1 MTMVL
6 FLQRFGVPS
15 GRPALCAKN
24 RQARPL
30 LFPKTTLASGLCEE
44 GRGLKKLASQPFPP
58 LASSSQKEGAKEG
71 SQGVK
76 PKATSSR
83 ACQPPGRKQP
93 RRAQNVSRDP
103 HSDDRCHGDIQEFSR
118 ETRTGT
124 ILNRTGSLSQ
134 VSSFV
139 FFFFSTT
146 QDGFIFKNRRRKK
159 KKKKRD
165 KCQQGAT
172 SVPQAPTASSP
183 LFWKNRGLCSRL
195 YRGSGP
201 SPFQTG
207 KESEA
212 RPTQH

>member
-139 FFFFSTT
+139 FFFFPE
-146 QDGFIFKNRRRKK
+146 QKLVLFLKREGEKK
-159 KKKKRD
+159 KKK
-165 KCQQGAT
+165 T
-172 SVPQAPTASSP
+172 
-183 LFWKNRGLCSRL
+183 
-195 YRGSGP
+195 
-201 SPFQTG
+201 
-207 KESEA
+207 
-212 RPTQH
+212 

>member
-1 MTMVL
+1 MVL

-134 VSSFV
+134 VSSFFF
-139 FFFFSTT
+139 FFFFSRTEA
-146 QDGFIFKNRRRKK
+146 GFIFKKRRKK
-159 KKKKRD
+159 KKSD
-165 KCQQGAT
+165 KCQRGAT

-183 LFWKNRGLCSRL
+183 LFRKNRGLCSCL

>member
-1 MTMVL
+1 MFPQAAQLSVL
-6 FLQRFGVPS
+6 KTDKHGPS
-15 GRPALCAKN
+15 SSLKR
-24 RQARPL
+24 L
-30 LFPKTTLASGLCEE
+30 LLLAWCEE

-58 LASSSQKEGAKEG
+58 LASSSQKEGTKDG
-71 SQGVK
+71 SRGMK

-134 VSSFV
+134 VSSFFLFFV
-139 FFFFSTT
+139 FFFFRTEA
-146 QDGFIFKNRRRKK
+146 GFIFKNRKRK

-165 KCQQGAT
+165 KCQRGAT